1 MSFWITSTR
10 NPCDLSVVQLHDALM
25 DLVKECVQSD
35 DDTIDTFNRKFLNIY
50 QLCIYVACPWD
61 EWRYVLQYLMNLS
74 QVFGHYKI
82 QWQDVDHPYRSM
94 SLLQVMEAVST
105 EWNKLITRRAII
117 SHNGTYMDSQFV
129 QLTPYLDQR
138 YGNNSSTRSSSR
150 RVCTTWKNTGQCTYG
165 DNCMFYHGQDAPS
178 TPQPTTKSL
187 SFDDDATVHA
197 TSTFPTCS
205 WCQKS
210 HDQNKI
216 CSEQQRYIDKR
227 TKALAAK
234 EEEKSKPLFGKYPRK
249 PQVSQ
254 IYLDTSEEDAIFD
267 ESDDSD
273 DYSCY

>member
-1 MSFWITSTR
+1 M
-10 NPCDLSVVQLHDALM
+10 VVTNQHAHPHAEYAL
-25 DLVKECVQSD
+25 
-35 DDTIDTFNRKFLNIY
+35 
-50 QLCIYVACPWD
+50 P
-61 EWRYVLQYLMNLS
+61 
-74 QVFGHYKI
+74 GKI
-82 QWQDVDHPYRSM
+82 
-94 SLLQVMEAVST
+94 
-105 EWNKLITRRAII
+105 
-117 SHNGTYMDSQFV
+117 
-129 QLTPYLDQR
+129 LD
-138 YGNNSSTRSSSR
+138 NAHMATN
-150 RVCTTWKNTGQCTYG
+150 VCFT
-165 DNCMFYHGQDAPS
+165 MHGQDAPS
-178 TPQPTTKSL
+178 NPQPTTKSV